1 MKHMNT
7 WFVIAAI
14 ASTCAIG
21 LAVSPQDA
29 PNNPA
34 VFPDTSQPTP
44 VVNTNQISRT
54 STNVALP
61 PAYQGGIGNLHDKI
75 GTNAVNQGNDNPT
88 LTNHPNQEMQLP

>member
-1 MKHMNT
+1 MKHRNA
-7 WFVIAAI
+7 WFVVCAI

-21 LAVSPQDA
+21 WTVSPQEA
-29 PNNPA
+29 SNLPA

-44 VVNTNQISRT
+44 VVNTNQISQT
-54 STNVALP
+54 STNSSLP

-75 GTNAVNQGNDNPT
+75 GTNAVNHGNDNPT